1 MQTLFLIK
9 NKEIVIY
16 LLNLLF
22 QDIYDKGKILFARN
36 KDKVYNVIS
45 IAEKDQKAKQPY
57 DKCIVTHNNSYPSFK
72 NYLYLSF
79 ITIYPYNSSANLY
92 YSLFLATSS

>member
-16 LLNLLF
+16 LQNVLF
-22 QDIYDKGKILFARN
+22 SGYKIRKILFARN

-45 IAEKDQKAKQPY
+45 IAEKDQKAGSP
-57 DKCIVTHNNSYPSFK
+57 VRSG
-72 NYLYLSF
+72 
-79 ITIYPYNSSANLY
+79 
-92 YSLFLATSS
+92 